1 MKSPFFIAA
10 VGIMLIVAQFLLWGA
25 IVLFQLPGAQSEL
38 ILKVKAEMPEKIVP
52 VILAYY
58 PEVNSITYASAV
70 GYCPHRET
78 LQMNI
83 EAEGITEDYVCG
95 LIDDGLVTNTEEL
108 RVYLARKVVGQKA
121 DALMVEYSGH
131 LLQAS
136 NLAIIIGAISILLA
150 VLAFSVAYF
159 GSNDILKGIFQYS
172 VLSGMWGFSNMV
184 LSALCILLVPG
195 LAVDAAYAQ
204 VGGGIERDV
213 LGLMKNSIRDTVGGI
228 FVAPMLVF
236 GAIAFS
242 FAVLAA
248 VIYVMDM
255 NSKEK

>member
-25 IVLFQLPGAQSEL
+25 IVLFQLPGAQNQL
-38 ILKVKAEMPEKIVP
+38 ILEVKAEMPEKIVP

-58 PEVNSITYASAV
+58 PEVNSITYDSAA

-83 EAEGITEDYVCG
+83 EAEGLTEDYVCG
-95 LIDDGLVTNTEEL
+95 LIEDNLVTNTQEL
-108 RVYLARKVVGQKA
+108 RVYLARKVVEQKA
-121 DALMVEYSGH
+121 DGLVVEYGGH

-136 NLAIIIGAISILLA
+136 NAALIMGIVSILLA
-150 VLAFSVAYF
+150 ALAFAVAYF
-159 GSNDILKGIFQYS
+159 GSNDILRGIFQYS

-213 LGLMKNSIRDTVGGI
+213 LGLMKNSIREVVGGVFI
-228 FVAPMLVF
+228 APLLVF

-248 VIYVMDM
+248 VLYVMDM